1 MSAETPFWSL
11 NAAVGSFLVPGRR
24 ASHDWPEIPPL
35 SRSRLS
41 ALAALRVLP
50 QMKELSSAGQLPV
63 ILLVLGS
70 ARRRT
75 AQEDPMPS
83 KRTTIYLDDCDR
95 HASRL
100 LQARYGLSTLSD
112 VIRFAL
118 RSLAAEQSQHGK
130 VSQKPP
136 GLNSLSLGSP
146 PLPHL
151 PKLEEPIARAPGD
164 DSAPQDE
171 LAKTQEQL
179 HHTTEEL
186 QTLNQT
192 MLEMSV
198 DRDSRAPALPEHLPA
213 VETQEELHAL
223 IVLKQQRLAGLPR
236 ASGPLRTENQRL
248 LRQART
254 KMAKLR
260 AAKAA

>member
-1 MSAETPFWSL
+1 
-11 NAAVGSFLVPGRR
+11 
-24 ASHDWPEIPPL
+24 
-35 SRSRLS
+35 
-41 ALAALRVLP
+41 
-50 QMKELSSAGQLPV
+50 
-63 ILLVLGS
+63 
-70 ARRRT
+70 
-75 AQEDPMPS
+75 MPS

-171 LAKTQEQL
+171 EGIILTEKVRGTQDELAKTQEEL

-192 MLEMSV
+192 MLEMSA
-198 DRDSRAPALPEHLPA
+198 DRESRAPALPEHLPA

-223 IVLKQQRLAGLPR
+223 IVLKQQRLAGLLR
-236 ASGPLRTENQRL
+236 ASGPLRTEHQRL

>member
-171 LAKTQEQL
+171 LAKTQEEL

-192 MLEMSV
+192 MLEMSA
-198 DRDSRAPALPEHLPA
+198 DRESRAPALPEHLPA

-223 IVLKQQRLAGLPR
+223 IVLKQQRLAGLLR
-236 ASGPLRTENQRL
+236 ASGPLRTEHQRL